1 MRKNSAEYSALM
13 DDSVKGSLKSFFSK
27 RITLMLIPHSEKK
40 VFNIQVS
47 LFSIIAVIALFVGLL
62 FSFFILSSG
71 YTGSLKVIDDRDGRI
86 LKAEADIY
94 KTSKSVDKLSESAEK
109 FKLALNRTLQATNIT
124 NETIGDGIGEG
135 GDLNNLLNIQNSDA
149 SSSNDVKRI
158 ENVTDLLTES
168 APKLVQMG
176 DLISK
181 KNEHFVDIP
190 SILPLKGVQ
199 GRFTLSFGPQ
209 KDPFTGKWYLHRG
222 LDIANSRGTEIVSTA
237 NGKVS
242 KVDYQRTGYGNYIMI
257 SHTWSYNTRYGHLD
271 KVFVSKGEY
280 VKQGDVIGLM
290 GSTGR
295 STGPHLH
302 YEVRIGPTYT
312 NPADYIGSS
321 TKNN

>member
-13 DDSVKGSLKSFFSK
+13 DDSVKGSFKSFFSK

-181 KNEHFVDIP
+181 KNEH
-190 SILPLKGVQ
+190 
-199 GRFTLSFGPQ
+199 
-209 KDPFTGKWYLHRG
+209 
-222 LDIANSRGTEIVSTA
+222 
-237 NGKVS
+237 
-242 KVDYQRTGYGNYIMI
+242 
-257 SHTWSYNTRYGHLD
+257 
-271 KVFVSKGEY
+271 
-280 VKQGDVIGLM
+280 
-290 GSTGR
+290 
-295 STGPHLH
+295 
-302 YEVRIGPTYT
+302 
-312 NPADYIGSS
+312 
-321 TKNN
+321 